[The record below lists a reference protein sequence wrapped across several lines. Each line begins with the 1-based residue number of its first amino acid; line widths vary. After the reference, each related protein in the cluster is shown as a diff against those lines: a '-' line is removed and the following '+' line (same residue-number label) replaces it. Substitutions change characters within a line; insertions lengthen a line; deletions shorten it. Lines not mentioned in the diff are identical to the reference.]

1 MLPFSRSPKNL
12 SSSNFSLYIHI
23 PYCIKKCPYC
33 DFNSYAVEEKNSP
46 LMQEKEYTNAL
57 IKELELHLE
66 KEDWALKTCDS
77 IFFGGGTPSLFSEKS
92 FEKILSAVRAKIK
105 LSELCE
111 ITMEANPGTVQ
122 ETLDREKLANLRKL
136 GLNRISFGVQS
147 FSEEKLKFLGRI
159 HTTND
164 TLRAFEN
171 ARAAGFEN
179 INLDLI
185 FGLKNETL
193 RTWLDDLEQALAL
206 APEHI
211 SAYNLTIEPG
221 TDFGRRFKAGEMLSA
236 KDKISARMYG
246 ATQEVLKEH
255 AYLQYEISNYAK
267 RKFACAHNL
276 NYWDRRV
283 SYLGLGAGAHSF
295 LTKTEKSAWGYRFS
309 KLPGPKQYLEKL
321 ANNTLPIQLEE
332 YLTKEQAKLEFFLL
346 GLRTKSGVSESAYQE
361 LFAESLLKC
370 YASSITE
377 LTTAGL
383 LEREK
388 DRIFLTQKGFL
399 FANTVYERFAQ
410 VIH

>member
-1 MLPFSRSPKNL
+1 M
-12 SSSNFSLYIHI
+12 SSSNNFSLYIHI

-46 LMQEKEYTNAL
+46 LMQEEDYTNAL
-57 IKELELHLE
+57 IKELELHLA
-66 KEDWALKTCDS
+66 KEDWSSKTCAS

-92 FEKILSAVRAKIK
+92 FEKIFTAVRDKIK
-105 LSELCE
+105 LAEPCE
-111 ITMEANPGTVQ
+111 ITIEANPGTVQ
-122 ETLDREKLANLRKL
+122 ETLDRDKLRRLHEL
-136 GLNRISFGVQS
+136 GINRISFGVQS
-147 FSEEKLKFLGRI
+147 FSQEKLKFLGRI
-159 HTTND
+159 HTTED
-164 TLRAFEN
+164 TLKAFEN
-171 ARAAGFEN
+171 ARAAGFKN

-185 FGLKNETL
+185 FGLKNENL

-221 TDFGRRFKAGEMLSA
+221 TDFGRRFKAGEMLTA
-236 KDKISARMYG
+236 KDKSSARMYG

-255 AYLQYEISNYAK
+255 AYMQYEISNYARRNFECK
-267 RKFACAHNL
+267 HNL

-295 LTKTEKSAWGYRFS
+295 ITKTESSPWGYRFS

-321 ANNTLPIQLEE
+321 ANNILPLQLEE
-332 YLTKEQAKLEFFLL
+332 SLIKEQAKLEFFLL
-346 GLRTKSGVSESAYQE
+346 GLRRKSGISEAAYQD

-383 LEREK
+383 LDREK
-388 DRIFLTQKGFL
+388 DQIFLTQKGFL
-399 FANTVYERFAQ
+399 FANTVYERFAKS
-410 VIH
+410 IH